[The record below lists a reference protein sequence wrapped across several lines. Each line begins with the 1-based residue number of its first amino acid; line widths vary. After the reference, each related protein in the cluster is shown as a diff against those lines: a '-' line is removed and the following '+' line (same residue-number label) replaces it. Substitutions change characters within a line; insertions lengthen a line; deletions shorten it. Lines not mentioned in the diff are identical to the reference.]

1 MTKTILQSTLLFIAL
16 VLVQVLVFNRL
27 YLFETALPL
36 AFIYFIMRLP
46 VTLGAIEVMTL
57 SFLAG
62 LSIDIFS
69 DTAGMN
75 ALACTILAVL
85 RLPVL
90 RLYFPREDD
99 LTNPEPS
106 MRSLGAAV
114 YMKYAMTISLLYCML
129 YFTIEAFSLF
139 NILRL
144 ILRISGSAL
153 LTFIVIMCI
162 DSLMNQRSEKRL

>member
-1 MTKTILQSTLLFIAL
+1 MAKSVIQFALLFAGL
-16 VLVQVLVFNRL
+16 VLAQALVFNRL
-27 YLFETALPL
+27 YLFDTAIPL

-46 VTLGAIEVMTL
+46 VTMSSIGVMTL
-57 SFLAG
+57 SFLLG
-62 LSIDIFS
+62 LTIDIFS

-75 ALACTILAVL
+75 SLACTLLAVL

-106 MRSLGAAV
+106 MRSLGAGV
-114 YMKYAMTISLLYCML
+114 YMKYALSMSLLYCIL
-129 YFTIEAFSLF
+129 FFTIEAFSLF
-139 NILRL
+139 NPVRL
-144 ILRISGSAL
+144 LMRIAGSTL